1 MSHNVEYTAEFE
13 AWWDGLTRREQTDA
27 AKVVDLLVVRGTALG
42 SPQSSKVKSSR
53 HPHMRE
59 SRIQSGGRPI
69 RIFYAFDPRRT
80 AILLIGGRKMD
91 GERFYRE
98 YVRQADG
105 IYDEYIQQ
113 LRREGLLE
121 SKRGRE
127 R

>member
-1 MSHNVEYTAEFE
+1 M
-13 AWWDGLTRREQTDA
+13 
-27 AKVVDLLVVRGTALG
+27 VRGTALG
-42 SPQSSKVKSSR
+42 IPQASKVKSSR

-59 SRIQSGGRPI
+59 LRIQSGGRPI

-80 AILLIGGRKMD
+80 AILLIGGRKM
-91 GERFYRE
+91 ERFYRE

-121 SKRGRE
+121 SKREWE

>member
-1 MSHNVEYTAEFE
+1 M
-13 AWWDGLTRREQTDA
+13 
-27 AKVVDLLVVRGTALG
+27 VDLLVVRGTALG
-42 SPQSSKVKSSR
+42 SPQSSKVKSSM

-59 SRIQSGGRPI
+59 FRIQSGGRPI

-91 GERFYRE
+91 RERFYRE

-105 IYDEYIQQ
+105 IYDEDIQQ
-113 LRREGLLE
+113 LRCEGLLE
-121 SKRGRE
+121 SKRERE